1 MYLLAPPWTRSKSK
15 DLTSSSVI
23 VVVVRNRRGI
33 GHLAVVSDVEVKS
46 MVQNEDGSE
55 KSRGGIRVAEM
66 VVKWKKINRVKRV
79 RVV

>member
-1 MYLLAPPWTRSKSK
+1 M
-15 DLTSSSVI
+15 
-23 VVVVRNRRGI
+23 
-33 GHLAVVSDVEVKS
+33 VSDVEVKS